1 MFTKAKKVEEPL
13 RPVAPKEPAPPSLL
27 STDLRII
34 GDIDCA
40 GEIQVDGTIEGD
52 INTDVLVV
60 GETALVKG
68 EITAQAVR
76 VLGSIQGQIKAD
88 NVSLLKSAHVLG
100 DIIHVSLAIEQGAYL
115 EGHCRRQEQPPKK
128 KEESGINILGKSSSK
143 AKAEPP
149 PKKVMA
155 DGSAGLKNPA

>member
-1 MFTKAKKVEEPL
+1 MFTKASKVEEPL

-34 GDIDCA
+34 GNIICA

-52 INTDVLVV
+52 IQTDVLVI

-68 EITAQAVR
+68 EITAETVR
-76 VLGSIQGQIKAD
+76 VHGSVQGQIKAT

-115 EGHCRRQEQPPKK
+115 EGHCRRQEQPKK
-128 KEESGINILGKSSSK
+128 KESEGGLSLLGKGSK
-143 AKAEPP
+143 SKSEPP
-149 PKKVMA
+149 PKKILIE
-155 DGSAGLKNPA
+155 GLGDVKSPI